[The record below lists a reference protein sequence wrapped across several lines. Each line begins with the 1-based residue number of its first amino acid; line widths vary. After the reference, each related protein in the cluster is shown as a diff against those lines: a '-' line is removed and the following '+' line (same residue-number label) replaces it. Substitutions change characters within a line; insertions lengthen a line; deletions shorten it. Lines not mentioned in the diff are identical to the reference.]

1 MKEDIVV
8 LLIYLFV
15 SLYYV
20 CFLTVDLILIVDNQ
34 LDNELPA
41 IFRYRTRK
49 ICLCHLTIW

>member
-1 MKEDIVV
+1 
-8 LLIYLFV
+8 
-15 SLYYV
+15 V